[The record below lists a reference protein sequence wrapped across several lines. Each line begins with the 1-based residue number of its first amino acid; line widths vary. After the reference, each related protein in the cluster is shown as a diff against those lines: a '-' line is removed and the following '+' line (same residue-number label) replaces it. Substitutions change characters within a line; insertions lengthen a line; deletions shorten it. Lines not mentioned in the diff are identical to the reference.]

1 MHECKPP
8 AVTVTRDA
16 TGAGIGVTGVGIGA
30 GVGFSATFSG
40 VATGLPEELL

>member
-8 AVTVTRDA
+8 AATVTRDA
-16 TGAGIGVTGVGIGA
+16 TGPGIGATGVGIGA
-30 GVGFSATFSG
+30 GVGFSTSFSG